1 MLYARKLM
9 CTRQQLSVLI
19 FSEDVTNQH
28 RYSSIHFSQFCSL
41 LISKLRRRETL
52 NVSFTIFLCSREK
65 RRHFL
70 AYCIVRIIIIH
81 SSFGT
86 QSMSLGISH
95 ASWHLTMKVRLF
107 SHLLKKDFKQLEI
120 KTFIFSIPSYP
131 TQDQNICTI

>member
-1 MLYARKLM
+1 MFHSQYFYARERKEDIFWHI
-9 CTRQQLSVLI
+9 VLL
-19 FSEDVTNQH
+19 E
-28 RYSSIHFSQFCSL
+28 L
-41 LISKLRRRETL
+41 LL
-52 NVSFTIFLCSREK
+52 F
-65 RRHFL
+65 
-70 AYCIVRIIIIH
+70 YH